1 MLEGMLT
8 AIGTLCIVI
17 GIIYL
22 SYVAAK
28 FVGKNSIRGGRSQY
42 MRMVDQMPL
51 GQSRAVSVVQVGDR
65 YFLIGI
71 AEKQIN
77 ILAELEEEGLVPLK
91 MEEPMN
97 QTAIPEFKELMRRL
111 EEARKHW
118 SKRK

>member
-8 AIGTLCIVI
+8 AISTLCIVI
-17 GIIYL
+17 VIIYL

-28 FVGKNSIRGGRSQY
+28 FVGKSPIRGGRSQY
-42 MRMVDQMPL
+42 MRMIDQMPL

-91 MEEPMN
+91 IEEPMN
-97 QTAIPEFKELMRRL
+97 QAAIPDFKELMRRL

>member
-1 MLEGMLT
+1 
-8 AIGTLCIVI
+8 
-17 GIIYL
+17 
-22 SYVAAK
+22 
-28 FVGKNSIRGGRSQY
+28 
-42 MRMVDQMPL
+42 MPL

-91 MEEPMN
+91 IEEPMN
-97 QTAIPEFKELMRRL
+97 QAAIPDFKELMRRL

-118 SKRK
+118 SDKK